1 MENEE
6 DHDHLTKK
14 NEKSASSTSMSVF
27 QQVGDSTEIIE
38 ERPPG
43 PQQSPKYHVLEK
55 PSIIIEDATEDY
67 VRKNLPQ
74 TPSLTPK
81 RVNFSPL
88 PSPSFGKVS
97 SSPGPSSSKN
107 KFTIKSLLPKLSF
120 KRQSTTSDIEKAAII
135 ALGGSPTGIWEKR
148 RLPRTLSLSK
158 LFSLKMNE
166 ASSGPVTPHA
176 HSNPESL
183 HGGNMHSPLSS
194 VKGGI
199 RQPIHRSRS
208 VPELRKEGSLSV
220 RSGFRVISTT
230 PQRAEGTV
238 TTTTTNTSLEDDIDG
253 NDDDVEDIP
262 EEEAVCRI
270 CLVELGEGADTL
282 KMECSCKGE
291 LALAH
296 KECLIKW
303 FSIKGNKICDVCK
316 QEVQNLPVTLLR
328 IQNVP
333 VHNLQGSGQQPEV
346 ARYRIWQDVPVLVIV
361 SMLAYFSFLEQLLI
375 SKMGSGAIA
384 LSLPFSCIL
393 GLLASMTA
401 TTMVSRK
408 YVWIYAAIQ
417 FGLVVLF
424 GHIFYSLVHIQAVL
438 SILIAAL
445 AGFGFTMCAHSA
457 IVEAKN
463 WRQRRLSQSNQQRGS
478 QEETQPGQ
486 SSETALQFETDPH
499 RRESERGDRE
509 VIHVTTRYF

>member
-6 DHDHLTKK
+6 DHDHLAKK
-14 NEKSASSTSMSVF
+14 NEQSASSTSTSVS

-43 PQQSPKYHVLEK
+43 PQQSPKSHVFEK

-67 VRKNLPQ
+67 VRINLPQ
-74 TPSLTPK
+74 TPSRTPK

-88 PSPSFGKVS
+88 PSPSFGKVNL
-97 SSPGPSSSKN
+97 SPGPSSSKN

-120 KRQSTTSDIEKAAII
+120 KRQGTTSDIEKAAII

-148 RLPRTLSLSK
+148 RLPRTLSLTK
-158 LFSLKMNE
+158 LFTLKMNE

-194 VKGGI
+194 VKGGF
-199 RQPIHRSRS
+199 RQSIHRSRS

-238 TTTTTNTSLEDDIDG
+238 TTTTNTSLEDDIDG

-296 KECLIKW
+296 KECAIKW

-328 IQNVP
+328 IQNAP

-384 LSLPFSCIL
+384 ISLPFSCIL

-401 TTMVSRK
+401 TTMENMSGFMQPFNLVWWFSLDTFFTHWFASRLF
-408 YVWIYAAIQ
+408 YL
-417 FGLVVLF
+417 FLLLRLLGLDLPCVHILLLLRPRTGGRGVFLGQINNVVLRRR
-424 GHIFYSLVHIQAVL
+424 HSQADHLKLHFNLRQILTTVKVKGEIEKL
-438 SILIAAL
+438 S
-445 AGFGFTMCAHSA
+445 MS
-457 IVEAKN
+457 
-463 WRQRRLSQSNQQRGS
+463 
-478 QEETQPGQ
+478 
-486 SSETALQFETDPH
+486 
-499 RRESERGDRE
+499 
-509 VIHVTTRYF
+509 